1 MYKRDVLEDGMRVVT
16 EMMDSVKSISLGIWV
31 NVGSRD
37 ESAETHG
44 ISHLIEHMIFK
55 GTEKRSTKDIALTI
69 DALGGSA
76 DAFTS
81 KESTCY
87 YVKFLDKDIET
98 ALDLL
103 LDILNN
109 SKFDEAELKKEKNV
123 IEEEIKTFNDSPD
136 EFVFELFFNALY
148 PGHPMAKS
156 ILGTKESIR
165 SMDRKSILT
174 YINKQY
180 TLDRIIVAAAGNVDH
195 NYLVSLVKD
204 RFNFSKNGKGRS
216 KEKFAKQ
223 KKFNLSEKKG
233 ISQAHVMVG
242 LRIFPYADSRRYT
255 LLVLNELVGGGMS
268 SRLFQRV
275 REREGVVYTIYSFA
289 GLYEDTGVFGI
300 YFATDPKKS
309 RKSLGMIYDEISK
322 FHKDGITEKELTNAK
337 SHLLGNLML
346 SLESTSSRMIRLA
359 KEEMYLKR
367 HISLDE
373 TISAIENVK
382 KDDVL
387 HLGCEILKVEDFS
400 SSVVRPPKGI
410 KKFF

>member
-1 MYKRDVLEDGMRVVT
+1 MSELKQMYKRDVLEDGMRVVT

-223 KKFNLSEKKG
+223 KKFNL
-233 ISQAHVMVG
+233 VW
-242 LRIFPYADSRRYT
+242 
-255 LLVLNELVGGGMS
+255 
-268 SRLFQRV
+268 
-275 REREGVVYTIYSFA
+275 IY
-289 GLYEDTGVFGI
+289 Y
-300 YFATDPKKS
+300 
-309 RKSLGMIYDEISK
+309 
-322 FHKDGITEKELTNAK
+322 H
-337 SHLLGNLML
+337 
-346 SLESTSSRMIRLA
+346 
-359 KEEMYLKR
+359 
-367 HISLDE
+367 
-373 TISAIENVK
+373 
-382 KDDVL
+382 
-387 HLGCEILKVEDFS
+387 
-400 SSVVRPPKGI
+400 
-410 KKFF
+410 